1 MVRAVICNTKIQR
14 LAAFPRT
21 KKVPSSPRP
30 TPCSAPLSI
39 PIVRCFSRGSGGGDG
54 DNSEKR
60 THGDEKKKTKKVSQD
75 IWMEQQQEILSRR
88 SRFGPKS
95 QKYFQAA
102 LNPPKRYGIRSL
114 NLKLVKDSSEIP
126 ILIPGRDIQEN
137 STKSESNDDNKK
149 SGQGRR
155 RRRKL
160 PIVNASALL
169 DTASYCKTSAKPSG
183 VVTKSGTEAAKRLLR
198 GKKDLVDMLRG
209 QVVFQQ
215 NFRVCLAGHGVPQQL
230 LQDHINFADSILQRC
245 DEPVECSFSYMK
257 HSGGSDPYPDCMRI
271 RGHDGKS
278 RLWAWPPPP
287 LTQRELIKGGK
298 SEYDENAKHTWEE
311 RLALYLAVMD
321 RIANKLGLVG
331 SYLQKETRKQWSVKI
346 YRGMAYPLELISRPD
361 GEEDNGP
368 VPILEWSPLN
378 RVSKKPHVSI
388 RIQGLPD
395 SPDGSGGSTKRD
407 AVTLVYDA
415 LFQGDPRLEPVAAS

>member
-1 MVRAVICNTKIQR
+1 M
-14 LAAFPRT
+14 
-21 KKVPSSPRP
+21 
-30 TPCSAPLSI
+30 
-39 PIVRCFSRGSGGGDG
+39 
-54 DNSEKR
+54 
-60 THGDEKKKTKKVSQD
+60 KKVSQE
-75 IWMEQQQEILSRR
+75 IWMEQQQEKLNRR

-102 LNPPKRYGIRSL
+102 LNPPKRYGMRSL

-126 ILIPGRDIQEN
+126 ILIPGRDIQEQ
-137 STKSESNDDNKK
+137 STKRETRGDDNKK
-149 SGQGRR
+149 SVQGRR
-155 RRRKL
+155 QRRKL

-169 DTASYCKTSAKPSG
+169 DTATYCKTSAKPSG

-215 NFRVCLAGHGVPQQL
+215 NFSVCLAGHRVPQQL

-245 DEPVECSFSYMK
+245 DEPAECSFSYMK

-271 RGHDGKS
+271 CFYDGKS

-287 LTQRELIKGGK
+287 FTQRELMEDGK
-298 SEYDENAKHTWEE
+298 SVHDENANYTWEE

-331 SYLQKETRKQWSVKI
+331 SYLQKETKKQWSVKI
-346 YRGMAYPLELISRPD
+346 YRGMAYPLEVISRPD
-361 GEEDNGP
+361 GEDDNGP
-368 VPILEWSPLN
+368 VPILEWSPRN
-378 RVSKKPHVSI
+378 RLSNKQPHVSI

-395 SPDGSGGSTKRD
+395 SPAGSGGSTKGD

-415 LFQGDPRLEPVAAS
+415 LFQDDPRLEPVIAS